1 MDFKLVSVVGPAI
14 FIYGHKG
21 PAYGSFEV
29 QIDSNT
35 TVTSSA
41 YSATNS
47 STPSLLFGANNLTYG
62 SHSLIL
68 KNLGAKEGDAGGNAL
83 LFDYLQTTVQVA
95 PTG

>member
-1 MDFKLVSVVGPAI
+1 MGFKLVSVAGPAI

-35 TVTSSA
+35 TATFSA
-41 YSATNS
+41 YLATNS
-47 STPSLLFGANNLTYG
+47 SAPSLLFSTTNLTYG

-68 KNLGAKEGDAGGNAL
+68 KNLGAKEGDAGGNVL

-95 PTG
+95 PAG